1 MPLTERGEWR
11 HNDNEMTPWR
21 GFARYV
27 AALFVSLLG
36 FLALNVCYGVLFP
49 TCIDCHADVGVP
61 FAYLDTGGFEG
72 GGGLLWRGV
81 LGDSVIILATALAL
95 VLAFHHVFSPKRS

>member
-36 FLALNVCYGVLFP
+36 FLALNVCYGVVFP
-49 TCIDCHADVGVP
+49 TCIDCHAHVGVP
-61 FAYLDTGGFEG
+61 FAYRIVRL
-72 GGGLLWRGV
+72 
-81 LGDSVIILATALAL
+81 SYQALIVVVGPKA
-95 VLAFHHVFSPKRS
+95 VERVHGQHQRRNYDEEAFDQRFSHS